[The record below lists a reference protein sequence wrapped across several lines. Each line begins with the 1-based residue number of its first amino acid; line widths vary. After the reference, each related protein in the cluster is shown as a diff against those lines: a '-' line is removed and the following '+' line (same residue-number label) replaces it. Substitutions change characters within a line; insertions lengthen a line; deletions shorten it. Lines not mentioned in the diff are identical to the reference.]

1 MNALNIKW
9 ILVFATPIV
18 ALFSFLNLNK
28 KKISYNEDI
37 RPIFNKKCIVCHGG
51 VKKNGGF
58 SLLFPEEAFAKA
70 KSGKVA
76 IIPFDADDSELV
88 KRLKTHDLEKRMPK
102 NKEPLSDEEIEKI
115 EDWIDQGAK
124 WEAHWAYTKPN
135 PSITP
140 PEVGGKWAINGID
153 KFVFEKLTKENLK
166 PSTEADRTTLLR
178 RLSLDLIGLPP
189 TPQETANFI
198 KDTSPNAYEKQV
210 DRLLKSSAFGERW
223 ATMWLDLARYA
234 DSKGYEK
241 DLDRSIWQYRD
252 WVIRAFNNNMPF
264 DQFTIEQL
272 AGDLLPRKANE
283 SSKTIENQLIA
294 TAFHRNTMSND
305 EGGTNDEEF
314 RNMALLDRV
323 STTMEVWQGTTMACV
338 QCHSHPYDPFRHEEF
353 YQLAAFFNNTQDRDL
368 YNDKPLFKTFTP
380 ANEKAVNQLLTWL
393 QQQLPAQN
401 REPAQ
406 AKSELLAVKRQAF
419 LKKMG
424 YYRIEAEDFDSTSR
438 HIELW
443 NNQKEIMQTTEGSFT
458 VYENVDLS
466 NISEVNYRY
475 QSGAENLFIEMR
487 IDNVDGELISKVET
501 KCSEKEVNSAWSRW
515 NQYTNSSGKIKPT
528 NGIHDVYLVYRKG
541 KNFWTDLIHL
551 DWMELK
557 EKTPLKNAFP
567 KAFQD
572 SLQKLAMIE
581 AIPTPILAERPAYK
595 ARKMHVFT
603 RGNWMLKGQE
613 VHPEVPKTL
622 PSMHHFAKNRLG
634 LAQWLVSKENPL
646 TARVMVNRFWEQL
659 FGNGIIESLEDF
671 GTMGAKPT
679 HPELLD
685 WLAVT
690 YMNDQKWN
698 NKALLKLMVMSAT
711 YRQSAII
718 TKELLEKDP
727 RNLLLARGPRVR
739 LSSEQIRDQALA
751 VSNLLNPEMYGPSVR
766 PPNPTDDNW
775 RKELPQNQ
783 YRRAIYTYWRR
794 TNPYPSMVTFDS
806 PQRNICTS
814 RRIRTN
820 TPLQALTVLND
831 TVYYTAAEHIALKMI
846 AAKTKK
852 IDGKI
857 TIGYQNI
864 FQKLPN
870 KQKTALLAKLYQD
883 ALLDLKGKKKN
894 NAEFLALTLTANAM
908 MNLDEFLTK

>member
-1 MNALNIKW
+1 
-9 ILVFATPIV
+9 
-18 ALFSFLNLNK
+18 
-28 KKISYNEDI
+28 
-37 RPIFNKKCIVCHGG
+37 
-51 VKKNGGF
+51 
-58 SLLFPEEAFAKA
+58 
-70 KSGKVA
+70 
-76 IIPFDADDSELV
+76 
-88 KRLKTHDLEKRMPK
+88 
-102 NKEPLSDEEIEKI
+102 
-115 EDWIDQGAK
+115 
-124 WEAHWAYTKPN
+124 
-135 PSITP
+135 
-140 PEVGGKWAINGID
+140 
-153 KFVFEKLTKENLK
+153 
-166 PSTEADRTTLLR
+166 
-178 RLSLDLIGLPP
+178 
-189 TPQETANFI
+189 
-198 KDTSPNAYEKQV
+198 
-210 DRLLKSSAFGERW
+210 
-223 ATMWLDLARYA
+223 
-234 DSKGYEK
+234 
-241 DLDRSIWQYRD
+241 
-252 WVIRAFNNNMPF
+252 
-264 DQFTIEQL
+264 
-272 AGDLLPRKANE
+272 
-283 SSKTIENQLIA
+283 
-294 TAFHRNTMSND
+294 
-305 EGGTNDEEF
+305 
-314 RNMALLDRV
+314 
-323 STTMEVWQGTTMACV
+323 
-338 QCHSHPYDPFRHEEF
+338 
-353 YQLAAFFNNTQDRDL
+353 
-368 YNDKPLFKTFTP
+368 
-380 ANEKAVNQLLTWL
+380 
-393 QQQLPAQN
+393 
-401 REPAQ
+401 
-406 AKSELLAVKRQAF
+406 
-419 LKKMG
+419 MG

-458 VYENVDLS
+458 VYENVDLT

-487 IDNVDGELISKVET
+487 IDKVDGELISKVET
-501 KCSEKEVNSAWSRW
+501 KCSEKEVNSGWSRW
-515 NQYTNSSGKIKPT
+515 SQYTNSSGKIKPT
-528 NGIHDVYLVYRKG
+528 QGIHDVYLVYRKG

-557 EKTPLKNAFP
+557 ENKPLKSNFS
-567 KAFQD
+567 KAVQD
-572 SLQKLAMIE
+572 SLQKLATIE
-581 AIPTPILAERPAYK
+581 AIPTPILVERPAHK

-622 PSMHHFAKNRLG
+622 PSMQHFAKNRLG
-634 LAQWLVSKENPL
+634 LAQWLVSKDNPL

-718 TKELLEKDP
+718 SKELLEKDP
-727 RNLLLARGPRVR
+727 RNVLLARGPRVR

-794 TNPYPSMVTFDS
+794 TNPYPSMITFDS

-852 IDGKI
+852 IDDKI

-883 ALLDLKGKKKN
+883 ALLDLKGKKKD